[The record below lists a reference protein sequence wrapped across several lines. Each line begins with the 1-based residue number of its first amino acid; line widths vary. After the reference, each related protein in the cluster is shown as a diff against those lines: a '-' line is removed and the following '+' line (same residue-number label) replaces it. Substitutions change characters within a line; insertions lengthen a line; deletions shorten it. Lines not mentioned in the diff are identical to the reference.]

1 MAARA
6 TPASLK
12 PPMSEITAQGLLP
25 AEHRALRELHA
36 TARAVKSHWRK
47 LAHRLGGEP
56 ETFLSEGATAAG
68 ELLTELKARIGDDH
82 DLHGQPAAQ
91 AVGARLAGARG
102 VSDLLLERNQAFRT
116 ALLDL
121 QHVTTLLGYLAALAR
136 TRGDAGLAAWHEGWE
151 RRLRALEDRG
161 RAAAAAMAAD
171 PQDAIAPADEGTLGR
186 AGAKL
191 GAAVGT
197 LGEAIDSSAIGRLAR
212 RRAT

>member
-1 MAARA
+1 
-6 TPASLK
+6 
-12 PPMSEITAQGLLP
+12 MSEITAQGLLP

-36 TARAVKSHWRK
+36 TARALRSHWRK
-47 LAHRLGGEP
+47 LAARLED
-56 ETFLSEGATAAG
+56 EFLSEGAAAAG
-68 ELLTELKARIGDDH
+68 ELLRELEARIGSDH
-82 DLHGQPAAQ
+82 ALHGQPAAQ
-91 AVGARLAGARG
+91 GVGARLAGARG
-102 VSDLLLERNQAFRT
+102 VSDLLMERNQAFRT

-171 PQDAIAPADEGTLGR
+171 PQAAIAPADEGTLGR

-197 LGEAIDSSAIGRLAR
+197 LGEAIDSSRIGRLAR

>member
-1 MAARA
+1 M
-6 TPASLK
+6 
-12 PPMSEITAQGLLP
+12 ITDQGLVP
-25 AEHRALRELHA
+25 AEHRALRELYA
-36 TARAVKSHWRK
+36 TARAVKNHWRK

-56 ETFLSEGATAAG
+56 ETYLSEGAQAAG
-68 ELLTELKARIGDDH
+68 ELLSELKRHVGDEH

-91 AVGARLAGARG
+91 GVGARLAGARG
-102 VSDLLLERNQAFRT
+102 VSDLLLERNQAFRI

-136 TRGDAGLAAWHEGWE
+136 TRDDEQLAGWHDGWE

-161 RAAAAAMAAD
+161 REIAAAIAAD
-171 PQDAIAPADEGTLGR
+171 PEDAIAPADEGTLGR

-197 LGEAIDSSAIGRLAR
+197 LGEAIDSSPIGRLAR

>member
-1 MAARA
+1 
-6 TPASLK
+6 
-12 PPMSEITAQGLLP
+12 MSEITAQGLLP

-36 TARAVKSHWRK
+36 TARAMKSHWRK

-56 ETFLSEGATAAG
+56 EPLLSEGAAAAG

-102 VSDLLLERNQAFRT
+102 VSDLLLERNQALRM

-121 QHVTTLLGYLAALAR
+121 QHVVTLLGYLAALAR
-136 TRGDAGLAAWHEGWE
+136 TRGDAALAAWHEGWE

-171 PQDAIAPADEGTLGR
+171 PQDAIAPADEGKLGR

-197 LGEAIDSSAIGRLAR
+197 LGEAIDSSPLGRLAR
-212 RRAT
+212 GRAT

>member
-1 MAARA
+1 
-6 TPASLK
+6 
-12 PPMSEITAQGLLP
+12 MSEVTAQGLLP

-36 TARAVKSHWRK
+36 TARQVKLGR
-47 LAHRLGGEP
+47 RLEGEP
-56 ETFLSEGATAAG
+56 ATLLEDGAEAAG
-68 ELLTELKARIGDDH
+68 ALLGELRARVGGDY

-121 QHVTTLLGYLAALAR
+121 QHVTTLLVYLAALAR
-136 TRGDAGLAAWHEGWE
+136 TRGDAGLAEWHAGWE
-151 RRLRALEDRG
+151 RRLRDLEDRG
-161 RAAAAAMAAD
+161 RSAAAAIGGD
-171 PQDAIAPADEGTLGR
+171 PEGAIAPADESALGR
-186 AGAKL
+186 AGARL

-197 LGEAIDSSAIGRLAR
+197 LGEAIDSRLAR

>member
-1 MAARA
+1 M
-6 TPASLK
+6 
-12 PPMSEITAQGLLP
+12 ITAQGLLP
-25 AEHRALRELHA
+25 AEHRALRELYA
-36 TARAVKSHWRK
+36 TARAVRNHWRK

-56 ETFLSEGATAAG
+56 GTYLGEGAQAAG
-68 ELLTELKARIGDDH
+68 ELIEELKQHVGDEH
-82 DLHGQPAAQ
+82 NLHGQPAAQ
-91 AVGARLAGARG
+91 GVGARLAGARG
-102 VSDLLLERNQAFRT
+102 VSDLLLERNQAFRA

-136 TRGDAGLAAWHEGWE
+136 TRGDAELAGWHEGWE

-161 RAAAAAMAAD
+161 RATAAALAAD

-197 LGEAIDSSAIGRLAR
+197 LGEAIDSSRVGRLAR

>member
-1 MAARA
+1 
-6 TPASLK
+6 
-12 PPMSEITAQGLLP
+12 MSEITAQGLLP

-36 TARAVKSHWRK
+36 TARALRSHWRK
-47 LAHRLGGEP
+47 LAHRLGAEP
-56 ETFLSEGATAAG
+56 FLSEGAAAAG
-68 ELLTELKARIGDDH
+68 ELLRELEARIGDEH

-91 AVGARLAGARG
+91 GVGARLAGARG
-102 VSDLLLERNQAFRT
+102 VSDLLMERNQAFRT

-136 TRGDAGLAAWHEGWE
+136 ARGDAGLAAWHEGWE

-171 PQDAIAPADEGTLGR
+171 PEAAIAPADQGTLGR

-197 LGEAIDSSAIGRLAR
+197 LGEAIDSSRLGRLAR